1 MARNRPA
8 AIIAK
13 KRHGPPHRTSRPGW
27 EAYAVQEPRPVCQHA
42 KGAAR
47 IAGAHILAADVDGPV
62 IAAG

>member
-1 MARNRPA
+1 
-8 AIIAK
+8 
-13 KRHGPPHRTSRPGW
+13 
-27 EAYAVQEPRPVCQHA
+27 VCQNA